1 MSTLNHVAIE
11 PDTKDWTWI
20 LDRTCPECGYD
31 AASIQREAIAER
43 TRRRA
48 LQWSEVVTGPA
59 RIITQRPKE
68 DLWSPLEYA
77 CHIAD
82 VFDIM
87 HYRIGLLLAHDNP
100 EFPNWD
106 QDQTAIENDYAT
118 HDPLDVGKRLADRGN
133 RLADLIAPVHGTQ
146 WDRSGR
152 RDNGSRFT
160 VESISR
166 YMLHDV
172 EHHLWD
178 IGEPLT

>member
-1 MSTLNHVAIE
+1 M
-11 PDTKDWTWI
+11 
-20 LDRTCPECGYD
+20 
-31 AASIQREAIAER
+31 
-43 TRRRA
+43 TRHQFSARRSPNALAGA

-133 RLADLIAPVHGTQ
+133 RLADLMRA
-146 WDRSGR
+146 RSRNAVGP
-152 RDNGSRFT
+152 
-160 VESISR
+160 
-166 YMLHDV
+166 
-172 EHHLWD
+172 
-178 IGEPLT
+178 IGPKR